1 MITPCIHFQGNCDE
15 AISFYKDALGA
26 EVKAINYAKD
36 APPDSGMEAF
46 SPNFVMYSEVVIFN
60 MTFSLSD
67 GGETPI
73 PYGNFGIMI
82 TCKTADEVKAT
93 FDKLAEGGNV
103 TEPLLETFWAGLYGE
118 VIDRFGVTW
127 QVMIEQE

>member
-15 AISFYKDALGA
+15 AISFYKQALGA

-36 APPDSGMEAF
+36 APPDSGMEDF
-46 SPNFVMYSEVVIFN
+46 PPNFVMYSEIVIWG
-60 MTFSLSD
+60 MTFTLTD

-73 PYGNFGIMI
+73 PSGNFTFMI
-82 TCKTADEVKAT
+82 TCKTPEEVKMT
-93 FDKLAEGGNV
+93 FEKLADGGNV
-103 TEPLLETFWAGLYGE
+103 TEPLSETFWAGLYGE
-118 VIDRFGVTW
+118 LIDRFGVTW